1 MAPDSLVV
9 DANIVVAALLKDSTS
24 RRLLLRARKI
34 KLYTPEFINEELSKY
49 LGEFSKRLKVKEA
62 ELKLA
67 IEQLILASK
76 MEVIPLHEYA
86 EFISEAREI
95 TPDVK
100 DAEYFAL
107 ALKLGCPLWS
117 QDSKLKK
124 QSKVEVL
131 STKELLEKIP

>member
-1 MAPDSLVV
+1 MALDSLVV

-34 KLYTPEFINEELSKY
+34 RLYTPEFINEELSKY

-67 IEQLILASK
+67 IGRLMLASK
-76 MEVIPLHEYA
+76 MEVVPLREYS
-86 EFISEAREI
+86 EFIGEAREI

-117 QDSKLKK
+117 QDAKLKK

-131 STKELLEKIP
+131 STKELLEKI